1 MLLLLALVFALQT
14 PTPLTPV
21 STIHLTKSAGVDID
35 LGRVK
40 GQLVR
45 QLAWSPDG
53 KELYL
58 MTYDANKDASIK
70 KVYHSVITVADSR
83 IRSVDA
89 QPTWATE
96 YWTWKSAQAAPDNPA
111 LKIDVS
117 QERRK
122 ESAVATPMGGD
133 MARGG
138 TGGGD
143 VAGGAGG
150 LTIDSAIAAKDAM
163 LMSDV
168 YSLKFKGEV
177 VGEFVNHPTV
187 PGLTFGW
194 APKGTGLIAYA
205 DVKSGRLVLM
215 NYGGDKQKID
225 GTRDVVLPAW
235 SGSGEQLAYLEKRG
249 RTKFVLFVA
258 SVQK

>member
-1 MLLLLALVFALQT
+1 MLLMLALVFALQA
-14 PTPLTPV
+14 PTPV
-21 STIHLTKSAGVDID
+21 SNIHLTKSPGIDVD
-35 LGRVK
+35 LGKVK

-70 KVYHSVITVADSR
+70 KVYHTLISLPDGR
-83 IRSVDA
+83 MRSADA
-89 QPTWATE
+89 QPAWATA
-96 YWTWKSAQAAPDNPA
+96 YWTWKSAQASPDNPA

-117 QERRK
+117 QEKRK
-122 ESAVATPMGGD
+122 ENAVSIPMGGD

-138 TGGGD
+138 TGGDG

-150 LTIDSAIAAKDAM
+150 LSTESAIAAKDAM
-163 LMSDV
+163 QMSDV
-168 YSLKFKGEV
+168 YMLKLKGEV
-177 VGEFVNHPTV
+177 IGEFVNHPTV

-194 APKGTGLIAYA
+194 GPKGTGLIAYA
-205 DVKSGRLVLM
+205 DQKTGRLALM
-215 NYGGDKQKID
+215 NQAGDKQKVD

-235 SGSGEQLAYLEKRG
+235 SESGEQLAYLERRG
-249 RTKFVLFVA
+249 RAKFVLFVA